1 MSSGII
7 IKASVRLALFWKFSM
22 ESKVFIITTRRY
34 IWIVLILASCCRLF
48 AADPNAWEQ
57 LNLSSARIAGTT
69 IYYEKSLEEKL
80 PVFQKLYKDYCNK
93 INTLK
98 KVLVREKI
106 TAEIYDIVGPVE
118 FDIAKQ
124 LKAMTEILSLLSA
137 ENQTFY
143 LVRKEATK
151 DYLRKGGKLPHM
163 SYDKETDMVTQYF
176 GVAGQLINSKV
187 AITNYF
193 SDDKELEI
201 LIPIETKHTF
211 EKDLEEYFGMLAECF
226 STGVLLHETIEPA
239 ILKRWRPENPYWRWF
254 SDGFANA
261 ITIEILKKYSGD
273 ENAEEFAKAYDLN
286 EHKKLEKE
294 INLRYWMGLNFCI
307 QTPLEY
313 ESELRMARY
322 TYATYEAQQLIEK
335 HGIDCVRKILD
346 EVCTKKT
353 RTGQDIL
360 QAIKKVTGEDIQQ
373 HLNHYQT
380 FETRKEGM
388 AKYTGLFNTASD
400 KKDYEQ
406 MLINL
411 LRMLELQDSQI
422 SPTGLRSYKEA
433 ALLLFKLGH
442 EEAADE
448 AMHNC
453 VELFKNSGMPMAGDA
468 AMETFI
474 IYAFNCKNAK
484 KAEKMA
490 EELLK
495 TKPNHLPAL
504 TVQMVVHAEAKR
516 LTEAKQIAKKI
527 LNLDKNEQSIAYKT
541 ASYVLA
547 TDPNQQELDK

>member
-1 MSSGII
+1 M
-7 IKASVRLALFWKFSM
+7 
-22 ESKVFIITTRRY
+22 FIITTKRHF
-34 IWIVLILASCCRLF
+34 WIVLIFASCCRLF

-80 PVFQKLYKDYCNK
+80 PVFQRLYEDYCNQ
-93 INTLK
+93 INTQK
-98 KVLVREKI
+98 KMLVREKI
-106 TAEIYDIVGPVE
+106 TAEIYDIVGPTE

-124 LKAMTEILSLLSA
+124 LKSAAEISSSLSM

-143 LVRKEATK
+143 LFRKETAK

-176 GVAGQLINSKV
+176 GVAGQLIDSKV

-193 SDDKELEI
+193 SGDKELEI
-201 LIPIETKHTF
+201 PIPVETKQTF
-211 EKDLEEYFGMLAECF
+211 EKDVEEYFGFLEKCF
-226 STGVLLHETIEPA
+226 SVGITLHEITEMS
-239 ILKRWRPENPYWRWF
+239 ILKRWKPEGPYWRWF

-261 ITIEILKKYSGD
+261 ITIDILKKYSG
-273 ENAEEFAKAYDLN
+273 AEDAKEFAKAYDVN
-286 EHKKLEKE
+286 EHKELEKE

-307 QTPLEY
+307 KTPLEY
-313 ESELRMARY
+313 ENELRMARY
-322 TYATYEAQQLIEK
+322 AYATYEAQRLIEK

-346 EVCTKKT
+346 EVCKKKT

-360 QAIKKVTGEDIQQ
+360 QAIKEVTGEDMQQ
-373 HLNHYQT
+373 RLNHYQT
-380 FETRKEGM
+380 FEARKEGM
-388 AKYTGLFNTASD
+388 AKYTGLFNAVLE

-406 MLINL
+406 TLINL
-411 LRMLELQDSQI
+411 LRMLELQDSQL
-422 SPTGLRSYKEA
+422 SPAGLRCYKEA

-442 EEAADE
+442 EEAGDE

-474 IYAFNCKNAK
+474 IYAFNTENAK

-495 TKPNHLPAL
+495 TRPNHLLAL

-527 LNLDKNEQSIAYKT
+527 LKLDKNEQSMAYKT
-541 ASYVLA
+541 ASHVLA
-547 TDPNQQELDK
+547 TDPNQQGPDK

>member
-1 MSSGII
+1 M
-7 IKASVRLALFWKFSM
+7 
-22 ESKVFIITTRRY
+22 FIITTKRLF
-34 IWIVLILASCCRLF
+34 WIVLILASCCRLF
-48 AADPNAWEQ
+48 AADTNAWKK

-80 PVFQKLYKDYCNK
+80 PVFQRLYKDYCNQ

-124 LKAMTEILSLLSA
+124 LKSAAEMLSPLSA

-143 LVRKEATK
+143 LVRKETTK
-151 DYLRKGGKLPHM
+151 DYLRRGGKLPYM

-176 GVAGQLINSKV
+176 AIAGQSIDSKLT
-187 AITNYF
+187 ITNYF

-201 LIPIETKHTF
+201 PIPIETKQTF
-211 EKDLEEYFGMLAECF
+211 EKDLEEYFGMLSECF
-226 STGVLLHETIEPA
+226 STGVLLHEIIEMA
-239 ILKRWRPENPYWRWF
+239 ILKRWKPEDPYWRWF

-261 ITIEILKKYSGD
+261 ITIEILKKYTGAED
-273 ENAEEFAKAYDLN
+273 AEEFAEAYDVS
-286 EHKKLEKE
+286 EYKELEKE
-294 INLRYWMGLNFCI
+294 INLRYWMGLNYCI
-307 QTPLEY
+307 KTPLEY
-313 ESELRMARY
+313 ENELRMARY
-322 TYATYEAQQLIEK
+322 AYATYEAQRLIEK
-335 HGIDCVRKILD
+335 HGFDCVRKILD

-353 RTGQDIL
+353 RTGQAIL
-360 QAIKKVTGEDIQQ
+360 QAIKEVTGEDMQQ

-388 AKYTGLFNTASD
+388 AKYTGLFNAASG

-406 MLINL
+406 ILINL
-411 LRMLELQDSQI
+411 LRMLELQGSQL
-422 SPTGLRSYKEA
+422 SPMGLRYYKEA

-453 VELFKNSGMPMAGDA
+453 VELFKNSGISLASDA

-474 IYAFNCKNAK
+474 IYAFNTQNAK

-495 TKPNHLPAL
+495 TKPDHLLSL

-516 LTEAKQIAKKI
+516 LTEAKQIAKRI

-547 TDPNQQELDK
+547 TDPNQQGPDK